1 MYRFWCDMNWWEKIP
16 QQQQNKSRKWEDWS
30 KGRFWMRDDYK
41 NWSMDD
47 GDDDLFIY
55 QNNRGKGR
63 DKGWKKA
70 LALCVL
76 FMYSIKKN

>member
-1 MYRFWCDMNWWEKIP
+1 
-16 QQQQNKSRKWEDWS
+16 
-30 KGRFWMRDDYK
+30 MRDDYK

-47 GDDDLFIY
+47 DDDDPFIY
-55 QNNRGKGR
+55 QNNRGKRR

-76 FMYSIKKN
+76 FTHSIKKN

>member
-1 MYRFWCDMNWWEKIP
+1 
-16 QQQQNKSRKWEDWS
+16 
-30 KGRFWMRDDYK
+30 MRDDYK

-47 GDDDLFIY
+47 DDDDDDDPFIY
-55 QNNRGKGR
+55 QNNRGKRR

-76 FMYSIKKN
+76 FTYSIKKN

>member
-1 MYRFWCDMNWWEKIP
+1 
-16 QQQQNKSRKWEDWS
+16 
-30 KGRFWMRDDYK
+30 MRDDYK

-47 GDDDLFIY
+47 DDDLFIY

-63 DKGWKKA
+63 DKGWKKP

>member
-1 MYRFWCDMNWWEKIP
+1 ML
-16 QQQQNKSRKWEDWS
+16 QQQNKSRKWEDWS

-47 GDDDLFIY
+47 DDDPFIY
-55 QNNRGKGR
+55 QNNRGKRR

-76 FMYSIKKN
+76 FTYSIKKN